1 MNGNRLKAAPLTW
14 RKVHGSK
21 FYEIAN
27 PVRFVSISVKA
38 FMKDGKRGP
47 VVAGARWT
55 VTAWAANEQ
64 EKLTLSCGVASDMH
78 AAKRICQNWWCKS
91 VRSLRGSVVA
101 VCEGD

>member
-1 MNGNRLKAAPLTW
+1 MQELKFWIEERNLNGNRLKAAPLTW

-47 VVAGARWT
+47 VVAGPDGR
-55 VTAWAANEQ
+55 
-64 EKLTLSCGVASDMH
+64 
-78 AAKRICQNWWCKS
+78 
-91 VRSLRGSVVA
+91 
-101 VCEGD
+101 